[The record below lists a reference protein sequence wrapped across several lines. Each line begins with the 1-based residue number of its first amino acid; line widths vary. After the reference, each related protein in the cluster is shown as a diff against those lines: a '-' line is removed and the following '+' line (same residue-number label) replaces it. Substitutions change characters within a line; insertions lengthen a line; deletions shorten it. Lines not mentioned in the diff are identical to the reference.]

1 MYNIYIYLIYIYLI
15 IYYIYISYIYTYI
28 FQEPQAISPRYKKQ
42 APTVL
47 SPNQPTVFHRAPASA
62 REDVWGISSDGSNKC
77 A

>member
-1 MYNIYIYLIYIYLI
+1 MY
-15 IYYIYISYIYTYI
+15 IYYIYIYIYIYILYIYIIYTYI
-28 FQEPQAISPRYKKQ
+28 FQETQAISPRYKKR

-62 REDVWGISSDGSNKC
+62 REDVWGTSSDGSNKC